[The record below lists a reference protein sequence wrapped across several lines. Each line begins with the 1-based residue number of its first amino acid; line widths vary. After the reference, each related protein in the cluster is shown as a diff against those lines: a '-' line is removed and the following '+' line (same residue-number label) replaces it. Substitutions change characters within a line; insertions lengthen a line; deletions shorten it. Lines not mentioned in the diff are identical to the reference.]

1 MARVYIS
8 STYADLTEY
17 RLEVLNT
24 LRRMQQEVIAMEDY
38 AAADERPLVKCL
50 ADVERCDYYVGI
62 FAMRY
67 GFVPPNDNGDNPAGK
82 SITELEYRH
91 AVKTA
96 KKCFIFL
103 VHEKARWPIEY
114 IEKGAGV
121 EKLKVLCEEL
131 KLNHSVGF
139 FKSEDDLANEV
150 SAAIVQH
157 ILPASTQNLGKL
169 PPFAHWMC
177 DRDRQTK
184 QFKRFFESN
193 LRTRPG
199 VPQIC
204 FVQGEKGEC
213 HNSLV
218 KRLSVTEI
226 KAAADDPK
234 GCFSG
239 VMDADKVPKW
249 VDDGNNLEE
258 LKQDLLAEL
267 FRQFADPYRDV
278 DLSATA
284 LSKLAG
290 DTQKRLIVLKH
301 TIHAADCNDMTWELI
316 KWCLSYWAEMVV
328 DISRPQFIIFFNIIY
343 PKSEP
348 SGRFTFWRVFTR
360 FNKKPIKDS
369 LDEVSTTHNAGL
381 PCLLLDE
388 LPPVRQKHVEDW
400 FTEYEDK
407 GGFSLGTRQDVLR
420 GLFRSDE
427 DVQKMEEVELAL
439 ERLVKAYG
447 R

>member
-8 STYADLTEY
+8 STYEDLREY

-24 LRRMQQEVIAMEDY
+24 LRRMQQEVIAMEEY
-38 AAADERPLVKCL
+38 AAADERPLAKCL
-50 ADVERCDYYVGI
+50 LDVERCDYYVGI

-67 GFVPPNDNGDNPAGK
+67 GFIPPNKNGDNPAGK

-91 AVKTA
+91 AVSKG
-96 KKCFIFL
+96 KKCFIFI
-103 VHEKARWPIEY
+103 VHEKARWSLEY
-114 IEKGAGV
+114 IEKGAGL
-121 EKLKVLCEEL
+121 EKLKALCEEL
-131 KLNHSVGF
+131 KLNHSVAF
-139 FKSEDDLANEV
+139 FTSEDDLANEV

-157 ILPASTQNLGKL
+157 ILPATTPSLRKL

-193 LRTRPG
+193 LKARPG

-204 FVQGEKGEC
+204 FVQGEAGEC

-234 GCFSG
+234 GPFSG

-249 VDDGNNLEE
+249 VEDGNNLEE
-258 LKQDLLAEL
+258 LKLDLLSEL
-267 FRQFADPYRDV
+267 FTQFADPYRDS
-278 DLSATA
+278 DFSANA

-301 TIHAADCNDMTWELI
+301 TIHAADCTEVTWQLV
-316 KWCLSYWAEMVV
+316 KWYLSYWAEMEV
-328 DISRPQFIIFFNIIY
+328 DISRPEFIVFFNIVY

-348 SGRFTFWRVFTR
+348 AGRFTFWRAFTR
-360 FNKKPIKDS
+360 FKKKPIKVS
-369 LDEVSTTHNAGL
+369 LQEISTKHNAGL
-381 PCLLLDE
+381 PCLLLEE

-407 GGFSLGTRQDVLR
+407 GGFSLETRQDVLR
-420 GLFRSDE
+420 RLFRSDE
-427 DVQKMEEVELAL
+427 DLQKMEEVELAL